1 MAAEEPRGEMNMHR
15 RVFGACRQSSVGAAL
30 AGLALLAPVPAMA
43 ASAVATFDQDASS
56 LSLALQRLGQL
67 TGAQLLYAPELTA
80 DQTAPALR
88 GRMSM
93 DHALNLLLARTG
105 LAFRKTPSGVIV
117 IYRAKVAAR
126 VERAVQVPRHAQEME
141 PVVGLEAVIVSSG
154 KRLETL
160 GRSDASVQALSNQ
173 MMDRAGVRDF
183 DDLTRL
189 APTLTISKTTQP
201 GNNSINVRGVGT
213 YSYSIGTEPS
223 VVVVVDDVPQAFQA
237 MAFTALADVQQVE
250 ILRGPQSTLFGK
262 AASAGVIYI
271 TTRPASD
278 VFMAQAET
286 LVTDDE
292 RRLQASATGPLS
304 ETLRFRVSAAYGRYR
319 GNVFNL
325 ATRRWLNGQSDVN
338 LRGKLVWAPDDNWT
352 ISVSPYFTRT
362 LSSCCV
368 GADTFVS
375 PQATLGRAQIS
386 RAAVLRGITPGPD
399 NHLAR
404 YDVSARGNAEDK
416 GVNVRAV
423 GAVGSW
429 RLTAISAVD
438 RYYLYDRQDTDATDL
453 DYSLQVPQAP
463 RGGSANGGYFRIRAE
478 SQELRLNS
486 PSGGRWDYVGG
497 LYVGRTRAQRY
508 FVRGSNDLNDYN
520 GLPALP
526 TTNSTIYSRYMARTF
541 SRTLAVFGQGA
552 YAFNDKVSILSGLR
566 LSHERIGYRFDDLG
580 NGVTYG
586 APACSRGGPTVPVKT
601 CHGDTAASGR
611 IGVQAKLAP
620 GLTAYATYSTGY
632 KGRAYDLTSSLTT
645 RTRLT
650 TGPFAG
656 QTVADAIAAQQPVA
670 SETVVNYEAGLR
682 ALSADRNLSWNLTA
696 YQERFSGFQAQSRDD
711 VTGLNVLNS
720 IGSLHAE
727 GVENEFSARLTPRLT
742 LAGAAVYSRAVMR
755 NFDNAACYFGQTA
768 AQGCVG
774 GRQDLTGKT
783 LFNAPR
789 WSLNLNVF
797 HQTPLGGD
805 RRLEVN
811 AGYRWRSRVVYS
823 LLQDPASIEPAY
835 GVLDLSAGVGGQGWR
850 VTGFVNNAL
859 DRRFAVTRGRDVQW
873 NVVGADGQP
882 AIATHWKP
890 ARDSGRHLGVRLAVD
905 Y

>member
-1 MAAEEPRGEMNMHR
+1 MHR
-15 RVFGACRQSSVGAAL
+15 RVFGARGQGCVGAAL
-30 AGLALLAPVPAMA
+30 LGLAVLAPASAMA
-43 ASAVATFDQDASS
+43 GNAVATFDQDASS

-67 TGAQLLYAPELTA
+67 TGAQLLYTPELTA
-80 DQTAPALR
+80 DQTAPALH
-88 GRMSM
+88 GRMSV
-93 DHALNLLLARTG
+93 DHALDILLARAG

-117 IYRAKVAAR
+117 IYRAKAAAR
-126 VERAVQVPRHAQEME
+126 AEHEAQVPRHVQDIE
-141 PVVGLEAVIVSSG
+141 PAIGLEAVIVSSG

-160 GRSDASVQALSNQ
+160 GRSDASVQALSDQ

-183 DDLTRL
+183 DDLAKL
-189 APTLTISKTTQP
+189 APSLTISKTTQP
-201 GNNSINVRGVGT
+201 ANNSINVRGVGT

-262 AASAGVIYI
+262 SASAGVIYI

-286 LVTDDE
+286 MVTDDHE
-292 RRLQASATGPLS
+292 RRVQASVTGPLS
-304 ETLRFRVSAAYGRYR
+304 EDFKFRVSAAYGRYR

-338 LRGKLVWAPDDNWT
+338 LRAKLVWAPDDTWT
-352 ISVSPYFTRT
+352 ISVSPYFTRS

-375 PQATLGRAQIS
+375 PQATLGRAEIP

-416 GVNVRAV
+416 GVNLRAV

-429 RLTAISAVD
+429 RLTAISALD
-438 RYYLYDRQDTDATDL
+438 RYDLYDRQDTDATDL

-508 FVRGSNDLNDYN
+508 FVRGSNDLDDYN

-526 TTNSTIYSRYMARTF
+526 TTNSTVYSRYMARTF

-552 YAFNDKVSILSGLR
+552 YALDDRISILSGLR
-566 LSHERIGYRFDDLG
+566 LSHEKIGYRFDDLG

-586 APACSRGGPTVPVKT
+586 APACSTVGPTTPVET
-601 CHGDTAASGR
+601 CHGDTALSGR

-620 GLTAYATYSTGY
+620 GVTAYATYSTGY

-650 TGPFAG
+650 SGPFAG
-656 QTVADAIAAQQPVA
+656 RPVADAIAAQQPVA
-670 SETVVNYEAGLR
+670 SETVANYEAGLR
-682 ALSADRNLSWNLTA
+682 ALSTDRNLSWNLTV

-720 IGSLHAE
+720 IGSLRAE
-727 GVENEFSARLTPRLT
+727 GVESEFSARLTPRLT
-742 LAGAAVYSRAVMR
+742 LAGAAVYSRAVMG

-768 AQGCVG
+768 ALGCVG
-774 GRQDLTGKT
+774 GRQNLTGKT

-789 WSLNLNVF
+789 WSLNLNAF
-797 HQTPLGGD
+797 HQAPLSGD

-811 AGYRWRSRVVYS
+811 VGYRWRSRVVYS

-835 GVLDLSAGVGGQGWR
+835 GVLDLSVGVGGPGWR
-850 VTGFVNNAL
+850 MTGFVDNLL
-859 DRRFAVTRGRDVQW
+859 DRRFALTRGRDAQW
-873 NVVGADGQP
+873 NVLGADGQP

-890 ARDSGRHLGVRLAVD
+890 ARDSGRHLGLRLAMD